1 MAKLSDRPNDGSG
14 RLDQIKKALA
24 GPYGAAALNENDV
37 QWLVEQ
43 ADSLS
48 ELRGMV
54 KEFLDDCRK
63 PDER

>member
-1 MAKLSDRPNDGSG
+1 MS

-24 GPYGAAALNENDV
+24 GPYGAAALNEKDV

-43 ADSLS
+43 ADILQ
-48 ELRGMV
+48 ELRNMV
-54 KEFLDDCRK
+54 KKFLDDCRK